1 MAAQTDSLRKFAI
14 LATKAKMHAKAEE
27 LWQRLVD
34 ANNED
39 GAACYPVPRNAQSAL
54 GRVRCRV
61 NALRRGHRGD
71 GRRRP
76 GQGLPRERLLCLY

>member
-39 GAACYPVPRNAQSAL
+39 GELAQAVGLRCHLFVLAVCWCLIARDCCYKWRAVESRLGGNVALAGSAL
-54 GRVRCRV
+54 
-61 NALRRGHRGD
+61 
-71 GRRRP
+71 
-76 GQGLPRERLLCLY
+76 

>member
-34 ANNED
+34 ANE
-39 GAACYPVPRNAQSAL
+39 R
-54 GRVRCRV
+54 
-61 NALRRGHRGD
+61 
-71 GRRRP
+71 GRRCFITSRT
-76 GQGLPRERLLCLY
+76 RKARWAN